1 MSFSIMRWWVAVD
14 LIDRILRQGAR
25 QADEVEIFFATG
37 IAVSAELK
45 RRNVNIAT
53 RSEECGLGIRTI
65 DKGRI
70 GSSTTHNPKRWREC
84 LDAAIASGRL
94 ATPHRWEG
102 LPGPAHPG
110 SDLLCFDPSL
120 SVDPPTV
127 YGLLERMVEGS
138 GEHKAE
144 VTSGSATLSSIT
156 ETIANSNGVHYNNR
170 ITGVSISLETI
181 HEQSTGSEFAQSCYF
196 DVNPYAV
203 GERSGF
209 LASHSAGGINIPSGA
224 YDILLSP
231 IAYAE
236 LLGAA
241 FIPALSG
248 RNVHAGRSRLANHLG
263 EPVADEQI
271 SMYDDPLRKKGLG
284 STFWDAEGTPTRRVD
299 FVRGGVLESFAYD
312 LRTAYRYG
320 KESTANAIRGGSTG
334 GTAIGHHNFIV
345 DGPRTDVAD
354 ERAVYVHGVI
364 GAHTA
369 NPMSGDFSVEISNAF
384 MMEGGEFGTP
394 IRSAMLAGNVFTMH
408 KEIGG
413 LSREVRQIGSLVL
426 PSIRLPKQQLI
437 GK

>member
-1 MSFSIMRWWVAVD
+1 MA
-14 LIDRILRQGAR
+14 LIDRVLREGAR
-25 QADEVEIFFATG
+25 RADEVEIFYATG

-94 ATPHRWEG
+94 ATPHRWDG
-102 LPGPAHPG
+102 LPKPAHPG
-110 SDLLCFDPSL
+110 TDLLCYDPSL
-120 SVDPPTV
+120 TVDPPIA
-127 YGLLERMVEGS
+127 YGLLEQMVEGS
-138 GEHKAE
+138 GEHNAE

-170 ITGVSISLETI
+170 ITGVSISLEAI
-181 HEQSTGSEFAQSCYF
+181 YEQSTGSEFAQSSFF
-196 DVNPYAV
+196 DVDPYAV
-203 GERSGF
+203 GERAGF
-209 LASHSAGGINIPSGA
+209 LASHSAGGSNIPSGE
-224 YDILLSP
+224 YDVLLSP

-248 RNVHAGRSRLANHLG
+248 RNVHAGRSLLGNHLG

-271 SMYDDPLRKKGLG
+271 SMYDDPFRQKGLG
-284 STFWDAEGTPTRRVD
+284 SKFWDAEGTPTRRID

-320 KESTANAIRGGSTG
+320 KESTASAIRSGPNG
-334 GTAIGHHNFIV
+334 GTAIGHHNIIV

-394 IRSAMLAGNVFTMH
+394 IRSAMLAGNVFTLH

-426 PSIRLPKQQLI
+426 PSIRLPKQRVI